1 LKAGAFNLFLFKGKT
16 GTFFHWQRSRQG
28 TTMGKVMKKE
38 IRMNKNLIV
47 ALSLGLLILAAVA
60 CSPQE
65 TTSSPVVDTLAPSL
79 ESTATQP
86 PQPPTELPSTESPS
100 FPVVDAPQLLSMRFF
115 DGSNGW
121 GMTSTNVLRT
131 EDGGTTWLDVSPA
144 GVTDL
149 GFGAVSYFYDAS
161 HGWLAISNP
170 MDPAESGRLFRTSDG
185 GASWAESTLPPS
197 MGGRFSFIDPT
208 NGFFMADLGAGAG
221 SNWVGIYSTTDAGAT
236 WVPEYVP
243 EPGMP
248 ESEGALPGSGQKSGM
263 TFLDTSHGWVTGNIP
278 MDNYLYLYNS
288 SDGGSTWSAQSG
300 PIPTDFG
307 TVFTNTYPP
316 VFFDQKGIMPVTLFS
331 NVINLVIYTSNNGGE
346 TWTAAPA
353 PVANAGRGELVD
365 FVNPTDGFAWAT
377 GRFAVTHDA
386 AQNWDTV
393 TPSIPFGDN
402 FMAMDFVN
410 TSTGW
415 VLTMN
420 ADSHT
425 SLYQTTD
432 GGTNWITLIP

>member
-1 LKAGAFNLFLFKGKT
+1 MPHTDGWQFPTPWIQRNPAGFSE
-16 GTFFHWQRSRQG
+16 H
-28 TTMGKVMKKE
+28 
-38 IRMNKNLIV
+38 RMVVQAGLNPHCLLAWAAGS
-47 ALSLGLLILAAVA
+47 ALSI
-60 CSPQE
+60 P
-65 TTSSPVVDTLAPSL
+65 
-79 ESTATQP
+79 
-86 PQPPTELPSTESPS
+86 
-100 FPVVDAPQLLSMRFF
+100 
-115 DGSNGW
+115 
-121 GMTSTNVLRT
+121 
-131 EDGGTTWLDVSPA
+131 
-144 GVTDL
+144 
-149 GFGAVSYFYDAS
+149 
-161 HGWLAISNP
+161 P
-170 MDPAESGRLFRTSDG
+170 MDFLWHG
-185 GASWAESTLPPS
+185 G
-197 MGGRFSFIDPT
+197 
-208 NGFFMADLGAGAG
+208 
-221 SNWVGIYSTTDAGAT
+221 
-236 WVPEYVP
+236 
-243 EPGMP
+243 
-248 ESEGALPGSGQKSGM
+248 
-263 TFLDTSHGWVTGNIP
+263 VTGNIP